1 MQLSLRIVIK
11 TIHVCCCY
19 YEIIK
24 LYMLHIRSSVNVEK
38 SNILKGS
45 VGWCLQDSVYKSSD
59 VVVLLDEIRSCQDVL
74 NRIANMKLGYLGTA
88 LVTII
93 NQVCRE
99 WCIRSVLST
108 HCNNNNNNN
117 DPICKAPECQKTS
130 MALYADKSPSLS
142 SFIIFISCG
151 SGRVTLLS
159 LEQQF
164 LRPWFHVKIKL
175 F

>member
-1 MQLSLRIVIK
+1 MHLSLRIVIK
-11 TIHVCCCY
+11 TLHVCCCY
-19 YEIIK
+19 YEIKK
-24 LYMLHIRSSVNVEK
+24 LYVLRVRSSVNVEK
-38 SNILKGS
+38 RNVLKVS

-74 NRIANMKLGYLGTA
+74 SRIADMKLGYLGTA

-99 WCIRSVLST
+99 RCIRSVLSST
-108 HCNNNNNNN
+108 HCI
-117 DPICKAPECQKTS
+117 ICRQVSVTV
-130 MALYADKSPSLS
+130 S
-142 SFIIFISCG
+142 SFIIFISCS
-151 SGRVTLLS
+151 SGRVTLPS